1 MKVAIVFEPD
11 PDLGP
16 DPLDEQGSV
25 RRLGE
30 FLDSDRLDIF
40 VAWREIG
47 DQFEDGSRTH
57 FVGSGIWENL
67 SGEQVQ
73 QLHAWLGFDGLPE

>member
-11 PDLGP
+11 LDLGT
-16 DPLDEQGSV
+16 DPLDEHNTP

-30 FLDSDRLDIF
+30 FLDSDRMDVL
-40 VAWREIG
+40 VAWREWG
-47 DQFEDGSRTH
+47 DQFEDGFRTH

-67 SGEQVQ
+67 TEEQYDD
-73 QLHAWLGFDGLPE
+73 LLGLLNNGLPE